1 MLQTM
6 PVDEF
11 EANVDEHKRKQLI
24 CHRLDFWKCKTQQIK

>member
-24 CHRLDFWKCKTQQIK
+24 CHR